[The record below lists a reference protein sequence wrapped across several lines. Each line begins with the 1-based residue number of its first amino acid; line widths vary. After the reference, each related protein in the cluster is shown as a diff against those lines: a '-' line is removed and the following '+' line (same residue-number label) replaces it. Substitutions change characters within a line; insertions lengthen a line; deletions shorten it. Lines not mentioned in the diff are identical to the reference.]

1 MSGYFYTMP
10 AQVFYDKELSANA
23 KLIACIIANFC
34 DKYGTCTVTNRHLG
48 DVLGKSERSLSRLIS
63 ELNDAGYIQVKV
75 DILDTTKRTI
85 TLTSKMSTHHDKN
98 DVPPRQKCL
107 HNNTIYNNTKYNN
120 NYNVEFDEI
129 IAYLNEKTNS
139 KFKATT
145 EATRKLMSGRLSE
158 GYSVED
164 FRKVV
169 DAMKKKWEGT
179 DYEQYL
185 TPTTLFAPS
194 NFEKYY
200 NFAIRQTQEEQKPK
214 IKA

>member
-1 MSGYFYTMP
+1 MSGYFYTIP
-10 AQVFYDKELSANA
+10 APVFYDKNLSDQA
-23 KLIACIIANFC
+23 KLVAGLIANFC
-34 DKYGTCTVTNRHLG
+34 NKYGVCTVTNRNLG
-48 DVLGKSERSLSRLIS
+48 DVIGKSERTLSRIIS
-63 ELNDAGYIQVKV
+63 ELQECGYVDVKI
-75 DILDTTKRTI
+75 DILDNTKRFI
-85 TLTSKMSTHHDKN
+85 TLTTKMSTPHDKN

-107 HNNTIYNNTKYNN
+107 HNNIKDNNTKYNN

-129 IAYLNEKTNS
+129 IAYLNEKTGS

-169 DAMKKKWEGT
+169 DAMLSKWKGT

-185 TPTTLFAPS
+185 QPSTLFAPS

-200 NFAIRQTQEEQKPK
+200 NFATKQKPQEQKPI